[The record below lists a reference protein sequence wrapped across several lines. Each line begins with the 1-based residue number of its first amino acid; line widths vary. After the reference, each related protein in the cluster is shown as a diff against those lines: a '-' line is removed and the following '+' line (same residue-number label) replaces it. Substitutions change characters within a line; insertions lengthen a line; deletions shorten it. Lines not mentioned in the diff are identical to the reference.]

1 MEGGV
6 FNINPRVLE
15 KVVKNIENRVSP
27 LVKEDYSAVQ
37 AEMRKLEDGQTF
49 GEECL
54 SMREKVAK
62 YLFYQIS

>member
-1 MEGGV
+1 
-6 FNINPRVLE
+6 
-15 KVVKNIENRVSP
+15 VKNIENRVSP